1 MTHELAEVRPIYAS
15 GDPPKQRKAIERSF
29 PFVEISEIAERQ
41 SWRKDVYQPVYYIH
55 KWWAR
60 RLSSVFRAMVLG
72 ACAPAEG
79 AAAIESD
86 GILDLFYKPVRF
98 PDTLIYDPFMGSGT
112 TVGEAHKLG
121 CRVIGQDINPVAYF
135 MVKNA
140 LSTHDVSE
148 VRQTFKVIERDVS
161 HRIKDYYKAQVEQYG
176 LVDVLYY
183 FWVKFVSCP
192 CCGAQVDLFNSRIFA
207 KHANPSKRPEA
218 KSLCPACEAINFIM
232 VYQTEVTCDQCG
244 TSYNPQEGSTGRV
257 KATCPDCQSTFPI
270 IEAVRALNHPPR
282 HRMYAKMILKPNGV
296 RLRRLKEYLPIDE
309 YDQALYKKASA
320 ELRTGSFAY
329 PQVTIE
335 PGYNTDQV
343 LNYNYTHWHQMFN
356 DRQLLCLS
364 ILSKRIGD
372 IEKDSLRALF
382 ACLLSGCLEFNSM
395 FCSFKGEGTG
405 AVRHTFSH
413 HILKP
418 ERTPLEANLWGTPE
432 SSGSFSTLFERR
444 ILRALEYKDNPFELQ
459 LSDRVNGRRQS
470 RKVFNINRK
479 MGGEIASTYEDFQRG
494 DFDIYLACGSSS
506 QTDIEDGVVD
516 AVITDPPFFDNVH
529 YSQLADFFYV
539 WIREMM
545 GPENEGVFQRK
556 TTRSSEEVQ
565 QTDSRRFTDNLVAVF
580 RDCHRVLK
588 DDGLLIF
595 TYHHS
600 RPEGWS
606 AILEAIHEAGF
617 YIEATHPVKSE
628 MSASIPKQQ
637 AKSPIDIDIIIVGRK
652 LALIEPFPQVPVDL
666 FSECVEGTSE
676 IVEAFN
682 GSNRKL
688 SRSDITVIMM
698 ARLITTL
705 SRARDLEKVLRYL
718 SSTEREMGTVVERV
732 WTQQNPREI
741 LVEERQMMLF

>member
-1 MTHELAEVRPIYAS
+1 VRPVYAN
-15 GDPPKQRKAIERSF
+15 GDPPKQRKAIECSF
-29 PFVEISEIAERQ
+29 PFVEISEVAERE

-60 RLSSVFRAMVLG
+60 RLSCVFRAIVLG
-72 ACAPAEG
+72 ACTPAKDPTDRG
-79 AAAIESD
+79 SD
-86 GILDLFYKPVRF
+86 GILDLFYTPARF
-98 PDTLIYDPFMGSGT
+98 PDTLVYDPFMGSGT

-121 CRVIGQDINPVAYF
+121 CRVIGRDINPVSYF
-135 MVKNA
+135 IVKSA
-140 LSTHDVSE
+140 LSTHDISE
-148 VRQTFKVIERDVS
+148 IHQTFKAIERDVS
-161 HRIKDYYKAQVEQYG
+161 HRIKAYYKAQTKRHG

-183 FWVKFVSCP
+183 FWVKLVPCP

-207 KHANPSKRPEA
+207 KHARPSKQPGA
-218 KSLCPACEAINFIM
+218 KSLCPACEAINSTM
-232 VYQTEVTCDQCG
+232 VYQTEVECDQCG
-244 TSYNPQEGSTGRV
+244 ISYNPQEGSTGRT
-257 KATCPDCQSTFPI
+257 KATCPRCQCTFPI
-270 IEAVRALNHPPR
+270 IEATRALDHPPH
-282 HRMYAKMILKPNGV
+282 HRMYAKMILTPDEGKV
-296 RLRRLKEYLPIDE
+296 YLPIDE
-309 YDQALYKKASA
+309 YDQALYKKASV
-320 ELRTGSFAY
+320 ELQAGNLAY
-329 PQVTIE
+329 PQVAIE

-343 LNYNYTHWHQMFN
+343 LNYNYTYWHQMFN

-364 ILSKRIGD
+364 MLSERIHH
-372 IEKDSLRALF
+372 IKKDSLRALF

-444 ILRALEYKDNPFELQ
+444 ILRAIEYKDNPFELQ
-459 LSDRVNGRRQS
+459 LADRVNGKRPS

-479 MGGEIASTYEDFQRG
+479 MGGEIASTYDDFQRG
-494 DFDIYLACGSSS
+494 DFEIYLSCASSS

-545 GPENEGVFQRK
+545 GHEGVFQAE
-556 TTRSSEEVQ
+556 TTRSPKEVQ
-565 QTDSRRFTDNLVAVF
+565 QTDSRRFTDNLIAVF

-606 AILEAIHEAGF
+606 AILEAIHKAGF

-628 MSASIPKQQ
+628 MSVAIPKQQ
-637 AKSPIDIDIIIVGRK
+637 AKSPIDIDIIIIGRK
-652 LALIEPFPQVPVDL
+652 FASIEPFPEIPPNL
-666 FSECVEGTSE
+666 FSECVEETGE
-676 IVEAFN
+676 IVKAFN
-682 GSNRKL
+682 RSNRKL
-688 SRSDITVIMM
+688 SHSDITVTMM

-705 SRARDLEKVLRYL
+705 SRTRDLEKIL
-718 SSTEREMGTVVERV
+718 SFSSSVEKDISAVVERI
-732 WTQQNPREI
+732 WKQQNPREA
-741 LVEERQMMLF
+741 LVGERQMRLF

>member
-1 MTHELAEVRPIYAS
+1 MHKVAEVQPVYAN
-15 GDPPKQRKAIERSF
+15 GDPPKRRKAIERTF
-29 PFVEISEIAERQ
+29 PFVEISEVAERE

-60 RLSSVFRAMVLG
+60 RLSCVFRAIVLG
-72 ACAPAEG
+72 ACAPVGG
-79 AAAIESD
+79 AAGKGAD
-86 GILDLFYKPVRF
+86 GILDLFYKPVRL

-121 CRVIGQDINPVAYF
+121 CRVIGRDINPVSYF
-135 MVKNA
+135 LVKNA
-140 LSTHDVSE
+140 LSTHDLSE
-148 VRQTFKVIERDVS
+148 VHQTFRAIERDVS
-161 HRIKDYYKAQVEQYG
+161 HRIKSYYKAQTEHYG
-176 LVDVLYY
+176 PVDVLYY
-183 FWVKFVSCP
+183 FWVKSVPCP
-192 CCGAQVDLFNSRIFA
+192 CCGVGVDLFNSRIFA
-207 KHANPSKRPEA
+207 KHAYPSKYPEA
-218 KSLCPACEAINFIM
+218 KSLCPACEAINSITI
-232 VYQTEVTCDQCG
+232 YQTKVQCDQCG
-244 TSYNPQEGSTGRV
+244 TFYNPQEGSTGRT
-257 KATCPDCQSTFPI
+257 KATCPDCQCTFPI
-270 IEAVRALNHPPR
+270 IEAIGALGHAPH
-282 HRMYAKMILKPNGV
+282 HRMYAKMILKPDGS
-296 RLRRLKEYLPIDE
+296 KEYLPINE
-309 YDQALYKKASA
+309 YDQALYRKASA
-320 ELRTGSFAY
+320 ELGTGNFVY
-329 PQVTIE
+329 PQVAIE

-364 ILSKRIGD
+364 ILSERIRN
-372 IEKDSLRALF
+372 IEKNPLRALF

-444 ILRALEYKDNPFELQ
+444 ILRAIEYKDNPFELQ
-459 LSDRVNGRRQS
+459 LTARVNGKRPS

-479 MGGEIASTYEDFQRG
+479 MGGEVASTYDDFQRS
-494 DFDIYLACGSSS
+494 DFDVYLSCASSS

-516 AVITDPPFFDNVH
+516 AVVTDPPFFDNVH

-545 GPENEGVFQRK
+545 DREGIFQRE
-556 TTRSSEEVQ
+556 TTRSIEEVQ
-565 QTDSRRFTDNLVAVF
+565 QTDSRRFTDNLTAVF

-606 AILEAIHEAGF
+606 AILEAIHEARF
-617 YIEATHPVKSE
+617 YIEATYPVKSE
-628 MSASIPKQQ
+628 MSVAIPKQQ
-637 AKSPIDIDIIIVGRK
+637 AKSPIDLDIIIVGRK
-652 LALIEPFPQVPVDL
+652 LASIEPFSKVPADL
-666 FSECVEGTSE
+666 FDECIEETNE
-676 IVEAFN
+676 IVKAFSR
-682 GSNRKL
+682 SNRKL
-688 SRSDITVIMM
+688 SRSDVTVIMM

-705 SRARDLEKVLRYL
+705 SRAHDLRKILSYLDSVEKEVGVIVEGIW
-718 SSTEREMGTVVERV
+718 ER
-732 WTQQNPREI
+732 QNPRDMF
-741 LVEERQMMLF
+741 EERQMRLF

>member
-1 MTHELAEVRPIYAS
+1 MSTLTNKVAEVPPVYAN

-29 PFVEISEIAERQ
+29 PFVEISEIAERE

-60 RLSSVFRAMVLG
+60 RLSCVFRAIVLG

-79 AAAIESD
+79 VTDRGSD
-86 GILDLFYKPVRF
+86 GILELFYKPVQFR
-98 PDTLIYDPFMGSGT
+98 DMLIYDPFMGSGT

-121 CRVIGQDINPVAYF
+121 CRVMGRDINQVSYF
-135 MVKNA
+135 IVENA
-140 LSTHDVSE
+140 LSTHDISE
-148 VRQTFKVIERDVS
+148 VRRTFKAIERDVS
-161 HRIKDYYKAQVEQYG
+161 HRIKAYYKAQTKHHG

-183 FWVKFVSCP
+183 FWVKFVPCP

-207 KHANPSKRPEA
+207 KHARPGRHPEA
-218 KSLCPACEAINFIM
+218 KSLCPACGAINSI
-232 VYQTEVTCDQCG
+232 VIYQTEVKCDQCG
-244 TSYNPQEGSTGRV
+244 TSYNPQEGSTGKT
-257 KATCPDCQSTFPI
+257 KAMCPDCQCTFPI
-270 IEAVRALNHPPR
+270 IEAIRSLDHPPH
-282 HRMYAKMILKPNGV
+282 HRMYAKVILTPDGD
-296 RLRRLKEYLPIDE
+296 KEYLPIDE
-309 YDQALYKKASA
+309 YDQALYREASA
-320 ELRTGSFAY
+320 ELLAGHFAY
-329 PQVTIE
+329 PQVAIE

-356 DRQLLCLS
+356 DRQLLCSS
-364 ILSKRIGD
+364 ILSERIRN

-432 SSGSFSTLFERR
+432 SSGAFSTLFERR
-444 ILRALEYKDNPFELQ
+444 ILRAIEYKDNPFELQ
-459 LSDRVNGRRQS
+459 LSDRVNGKRQS

-479 MGGEIASTYEDFQRG
+479 MGGEIALTYDDFQRD
-494 DFDIYLACGSSS
+494 DFDIYLSCGSSS
-506 QTDIEDGVVD
+506 QTDIEDGIVD

-539 WIREMM
+539 WMREMM
-545 GPENEGVFQRK
+545 GREGVFQVES
-556 TTRSSEEVQ
+556 TRSKEEVQ
-565 QTDSRRFTDNLVAVF
+565 QTDPRRFTDNLVAVF

-588 DDGLLIF
+588 DDGLVIF

-606 AILEAIHEAGF
+606 AILEATLKAGF

-628 MSASIPKQQ
+628 MSVAIPKQQ

-652 LALIEPFPQVPVDL
+652 LALIEPFPEVPADL
-666 FSECVEGTSE
+666 FSECVEETNE

-682 GSNRKL
+682 RSNRKL
-688 SRSDITVIMM
+688 SRSDITVLMM

-705 SRARDLEKVLRYL
+705 SRTRDLEKILSYL
-718 SSTEREMGTVVERV
+718 SSVENEMSLVVESI
-732 WTQQNPREI
+732 WKQQNPRD
-741 LVEERQMMLF
+741 LLLEERQMRLF

>member
-1 MTHELAEVRPIYAS
+1 MSTLTHKVAEVRPVYAN

-29 PFVEISEIAERQ
+29 PFVKISEIAERE

-60 RLSSVFRAMVLG
+60 RLSCVFRAIVLG
-72 ACAPAEG
+72 ACAPAG
-79 AAAIESD
+79 DATDRGSD
-86 GILDLFYKPVRF
+86 GILDLFYKPVQF
-98 PDTLIYDPFMGSGT
+98 SDMLIYDPFMGSGT

-121 CRVIGQDINPVAYF
+121 CRVIGRDINQVSYF
-135 MVKNA
+135 IVKNA
-140 LSTHDVSE
+140 LSTHDISE
-148 VRQTFKVIERDVS
+148 VRQAFKAIEKDVS
-161 HRIKDYYKAQVEQYG
+161 HRIKAYYKAQTEQHG

-183 FWVKFVSCP
+183 FWVKFVPCP

-207 KHANPSKRPEA
+207 KHAYPSKHPEA
-218 KSLCPACEAINFIM
+218 KSLCPVCEAINSIM
-232 VYQTEVTCDQCG
+232 VYQTEVKCDQCG
-244 TSYNPQEGSTGRV
+244 TSYDPQKGSTGRTN
-257 KATCPDCQSTFPI
+257 ATCPDCQCTFPI
-270 IEAVRALNHPPR
+270 VEAVRDLDQPPQ
-282 HRMYAKMILKPNGV
+282 HRMYAKVILKPDGS
-296 RLRRLKEYLPIDE
+296 KEYLPIDE
-309 YDQALYKKASA
+309 YDQALYREASA
-320 ELRTGSFAY
+320 ELLTDNFAY
-329 PQVTIE
+329 PQVAIE

-364 ILSKRIGD
+364 ILSERIRN

-432 SSGSFSTLFERR
+432 SSGAFSTLFERR
-444 ILRALEYKDNPFELQ
+444 ILRAIEYKDNPFELR
-459 LSDRVNGRRQS
+459 LSDRVNGKRQS
-470 RKVFNINRK
+470 KKVFNINRK
-479 MGGEIASTYEDFQRG
+479 MGSEIAFTYDDFQR
-494 DFDIYLACGSSS
+494 DAFDIYLSCGSSS

-516 AVITDPPFFDNVH
+516 AVVTDPPFFDNVH

-545 GPENEGVFQRK
+545 GREGVFRME
-556 TTRSSEEVQ
+556 TTRSKEEVQ
-565 QTDSRRFTDNLVAVF
+565 QTDPRRFTDNLVAVF

-600 RPEGWS
+600 RSEGWS
-606 AILEAIHEAGF
+606 AILEATHEAGF
-617 YIEATHPVKSE
+617 YVEATHPVKSE
-628 MSASIPKQQ
+628 MSVAIPKQQ
-637 AKSPIDIDIIIVGRK
+637 AKSPIDIDIIVVGRK
-652 LALIEPFPQVPVDL
+652 LALIEPFPQVPADL
-666 FSECVEGTSE
+666 FSECVEEVNE

-682 GSNRKL
+682 GSNKEL
-688 SRSDITVIMM
+688 SRSDITVLMM

-705 SRARDLEKVLRYL
+705 SRTRDLEKILNYL
-718 SSTEREMGTVVERV
+718 SSVEKEMDVVVERIRK
-732 WTQQNPREI
+732 QQNPRDLRLEK
-741 LVEERQMMLF
+741 RQMRLF

>member
-1 MTHELAEVRPIYAS
+1 MSTLTHKVAEVRPVYA
-15 GDPPKQRKAIERSF
+15 GGNPPIQRKAIERSF
-29 PFVEISEIAERQ
+29 PFVEISQIAERQ

-60 RLSSVFRAMVLG
+60 RLSGVFRAIVLG
-72 ACAPAEG
+72 ACVPAEG
-79 AAAIESD
+79 VADRGSD
-86 GILDLFYKPVRF
+86 GILDLFYKPTRF

-121 CRVIGQDINPVAYF
+121 CRVIGRDINPVSYF

-140 LSTHDVSE
+140 LSTHDISE
-148 VRQTFKVIERDVS
+148 VRQTFKAIERDVS
-161 HRIKDYYKAQVEQYG
+161 HRIKGYYKTQTEHHG

-183 FWVKFVSCP
+183 FWVKSVPCP
-192 CCGAQVDLFNSRIFA
+192 CCGAQVDLFNSRVFA
-207 KHANPSKRPEA
+207 KHANPSKHPEA
-218 KSLCPACEAINFIM
+218 KSLCPACEAINSIM
-232 VYQTEVTCDQCG
+232 IHQTEVKCDRCG
-244 TSYNPQEGSTGRV
+244 TSYDPQEGSAGRTN
-257 KATCPDCQSTFPI
+257 ATCPDCQSTFPI
-270 IEAVRALNHPPR
+270 IEAVRTLGRPPH
-282 HRMYAKMILKPNGV
+282 HRMYAKVVLKPDGS
-296 RLRRLKEYLPIDE
+296 KEYLPIDE
-309 YDQALYKKASA
+309 YDRALYGKASA
-320 ELRTGSFAY
+320 ELRTGNFAY

-364 ILSKRIGD
+364 ILSERIRN
-372 IEKDSLRALF
+372 IEKKSLRALF

-459 LSDRVNGRRQS
+459 LSDGVNGRRQS

-479 MGGEIASTYEDFQRG
+479 MGGEMASAYDDFQSS
-494 DFDIYLACGSSS
+494 DLDIYLSCGSSS
-506 QTDIEDGVVD
+506 QTGIENGVVD

-545 GPENEGVFQRK
+545 GREGVFRAE

-565 QTDSRRFTDNLVAVF
+565 QIDSQRFTDNLIAVF
-580 RDCHRVLK
+580 ADCHRVLK

-617 YIEATHPVKSE
+617 YVETTHPVKSE
-628 MSASIPKQQ
+628 MSVAIPKQQ

-652 LALIEPFPQVPVDL
+652 RSLIEPFPEVPGDL
-666 FSECVEGTSE
+666 FSECVEETSG

-682 GSNRKL
+682 RSNRKL
-688 SRSDITVIMM
+688 SRNDITVIMM

-705 SRARDLEKVLRYL
+705 SRTRDLEKILSTL
-718 SSTEREMGTVVERV
+718 SSAEKEMGAVVERV
-732 WTQQNPREI
+732 WKQQNPRE
-741 LVEERQMMLF
+741 LLMEERQMRLF

>member
-1 MTHELAEVRPIYAS
+1 MSALTHKVAEVRPVYAN
-15 GDPPKQRKAIERSF
+15 GDPPRQRKIIERSF

-60 RLSSVFRAMVLG
+60 RLSSVFRAIVLG
-72 ACAPAEG
+72 ACAPTEG
-79 AAAIESD
+79 TAARGSD
-86 GILDLFYKPVRF
+86 GILNLFYKPIHF

-121 CRVIGQDINPVAYF
+121 CRVIGRDINPVPYF
-135 MVKNA
+135 MVRNA
-140 LSTHDVSE
+140 LSTYDVSE
-148 VRQTFKVIERDVS
+148 VRQTFRTIEKDVS
-161 HRIKDYYKAQVEQYG
+161 SKIKAYYKAQTEQYG

-183 FWVKFVSCP
+183 FWVKFVPCP
-192 CCGAQVDLFNSRIFA
+192 CCGAQVDLFDSRIFA
-207 KHANPSKRPEA
+207 KHARPSKHPEA
-218 KSLCPACEAINFIM
+218 KSLCPACEAINSTM
-232 VYQTEVTCDQCG
+232 VYQTEIQCDQCG
-244 TSYNPQEGSTGRV
+244 TSYNPQEGPAGRTN
-257 KATCPDCQSTFPI
+257 ATCPACQSTFPI
-270 IEAVRALNHPPR
+270 IEAVRMLDHPPR
-282 HRMYAKMILKPNGV
+282 HRMYAKVVLKPDGS
-296 RLRRLKEYLPIDE
+296 KEYLPIDE
-309 YDQALYKKASA
+309 YDQALYSKASA
-320 ELRTGSFAY
+320 ELRTGHFAY
-329 PQVTIE
+329 PQVAIE
-335 PGYNTDQV
+335 PGYNTNQV

-364 ILSKRIGD
+364 ILSERIRN
-372 IEKDSLRALF
+372 IENDSLRALF

-459 LSDRVNGRRQS
+459 LSDRVNGRRRS
-470 RKVFNINRK
+470 KKVFNLNQKI
-479 MGGEIASTYEDFQRG
+479 GGEIASAYDDFQSNG
-494 DFDIYLACGSSS
+494 LDIYLSCGSSG

-545 GPENEGVFQRK
+545 GREGVFRTE

-565 QTDSRRFTDNLVAVF
+565 QTDSQRFTDNLLAVF
-580 RDCHRVLK
+580 ADCHRVLK

-606 AILEAIHEAGF
+606 AILEAIHQAGF

-628 MSASIPKQQ
+628 MSVAIPKQQ

-652 LALIEPFPQVPVDL
+652 LALIEPFPEVPVDL
-666 FSECVEGTSE
+666 FSECVEETNE

-682 GSNRKL
+682 RSNRKL

-705 SRARDLEKVLRYL
+705 SRARHLEKILSYL
-718 SSTEREMGTVVERV
+718 SSAEKEIGATVERV
-732 WTQQNPREI
+732 WKQQNPGEWP
-741 LVEERQMMLF
+741 VEERQMRLF

>member
-1 MTHELAEVRPIYAS
+1 MSTLMHKVAEVRPVYAN
-15 GDPPKQRKAIERSF
+15 GDPPRRRKAIERSF

-60 RLSSVFRAMVLG
+60 RLSSVFRAIVLG

-79 AAAIESD
+79 VADRGSD

-98 PDTLIYDPFMGSGT
+98 PDSLIYDPFMGSGT
-112 TVGEAHKLG
+112 TVGEAYKLG
-121 CRVIGQDINPVAYF
+121 CRVIGRDINPVSYF
-135 MVKNA
+135 MVKSA
-140 LSTHDVSE
+140 LSTHDISE
-148 VRQTFKVIERDVS
+148 VRQTFKAIERDVS
-161 HRIKDYYKAQVEQYG
+161 HRIKAYYKARSERHG

-183 FWVKFVSCP
+183 FWVKFVPCP
-192 CCGAQVDLFNSRIFA
+192 CCGAQVDLFNSHIFA
-207 KHANPSKRPEA
+207 KHARPSKQPEA
-218 KSLCPACEAINFIM
+218 KSLCPSCEAINSIM
-232 VYQTEVTCDQCG
+232 IYQTEVRCDQCG
-244 TSYNPQEGSTGRV
+244 TSYNPQKGPAGRTN
-257 KATCPDCQSTFPI
+257 AMCPDCRSTFPI
-270 IEAVRALNHPPR
+270 IEAVRALDHPPH
-282 HRMYAKMILKPNGV
+282 HRMYAKVVLKPDGS
-296 RLRRLKEYLPIDE
+296 KEYLPIDD
-309 YDQALYKKASA
+309 YDRALYREASA
-320 ELRTGSFAY
+320 ELRTGNFAY
-329 PQVTIE
+329 PQVAIE

-364 ILSKRIGD
+364 ILSERIRS

-418 ERTPLEANLWGTPE
+418 ERMPLEANLWGTPE

-459 LSDRVNGRRQS
+459 LSDRVDGRRRS
-470 RKVFNINRK
+470 KKVFNINRK

-494 DFDIYLACGSSS
+494 KFDIYLSCGSSS
-506 QTDIEDGVVD
+506 ETDIEDSVVD

-545 GPENEGVFQRK
+545 GREGVFQAE

-565 QTDSRRFTDNLVAVF
+565 QTDPRRFTDNLIAVF

-588 DDGLLIF
+588 DNGLLIF

-628 MSASIPKQQ
+628 MSVAIPKQQ

-652 LALIEPFPQVPVDL
+652 LALIEPFSKVPADL
-666 FSECVEGTSE
+666 LSECARETSE
-676 IVEAFN
+676 IVKAFN
-682 GSNRKL
+682 GSNRRL
-688 SRSDITVIMM
+688 SRNDITVIMM

-705 SRARDLEKVLRYL
+705 SRVRDLEKILSYL
-718 SSTEREMGTVVERV
+718 SSAEKQLAAVSERI
-732 WTQQNPREI
+732 WKQQNPRGMFS
-741 LVEERQMMLF
+741 EELQMRLL

>member
-1 MTHELAEVRPIYAS
+1 MTGHTE
-15 GDPPKQRKAIERSF
+15 RKAIDRSF
-29 PFVEISEIAERQ
+29 PFVEISEVAERE

-60 RLSSVFRAMVLG
+60 RLSCVFRAIVLG
-72 ACAPAEG
+72 TCAPVGG
-79 AAAIESD
+79 ATGRELD

-112 TVGEAHKLG
+112 TVGEAHKPG
-121 CRVIGQDINPVAYF
+121 CRVIGRDINPVSYF
-135 MVKNA
+135 IVKNA

-148 VRQTFKVIERDVS
+148 VRQTFKAIERDVS
-161 HRIKDYYKAQVEQYG
+161 CRIKAYYKAQTEQYG

-183 FWVKFVSCP
+183 FWVKSVPCP
-192 CCGAQVDLFNSRIFA
+192 CCGTRVDLFNSRIFA
-207 KHANPSKRPEA
+207 KNAYPTRHPEA
-218 KSLCPACEAINFIM
+218 KSLCPACEAINSIM
-232 VYQTEVTCDQCG
+232 VHQAEVKCDQCG
-244 TSYNPQEGSTGRV
+244 TSYNPQEGSTGRTS
-257 KATCPDCQSTFPI
+257 ATCPDCQCTFPI
-270 IEAVRALNHPPR
+270 IKAVRALDHPPH
-282 HRMYAKMILKPNGV
+282 HRMYAKVILKPDGS
-296 RLRRLKEYLPIDE
+296 KEYLPIDK
-309 YDQALYKKASA
+309 YDRALYKKASA
-320 ELRTGSFAY
+320 ELRMGNFAY
-329 PQVTIE
+329 PQVAIE

-364 ILSKRIGD
+364 ILSKRIRN

-418 ERTPLEANLWGTPE
+418 ERMPLEANLWGTPE

-444 ILRALEYKDNPFELQ
+444 ILRALEYKDNPFELR
-459 LSDRVNGRRQS
+459 LSDRVNGKRQS
-470 RKVFNINRK
+470 RKVFNISRK
-479 MGGEIASTYEDFQRG
+479 MGGKIASTYDNFQRG
-494 DFDIYLACGSSS
+494 DFDIYLSCGSSS

-539 WIREMM
+539 WVREMM
-545 GPENEGVFQRK
+545 GCEGVFQAE
-556 TTRSSEEVQ
+556 TTRSTEEVQ
-565 QTDSRRFTDNLVAVF
+565 QTDPRRFTDNLIAVF

-606 AILEAIHEAGF
+606 AVLEAIHEAGF

-628 MSASIPKQQ
+628 MSVAIPKQQ

-652 LALIEPFPQVPVDL
+652 LALIEPFLEIPVDL
-666 FSECVEGTSE
+666 LGECVEETGE
-676 IVEAFN
+676 IVKAFN
-682 GSNRKL
+682 RSNRKL
-688 SRSDITVIMM
+688 SRSDVTVIMM

-705 SRARDLEKVLRYL
+705 SRTRDLEKILSYL
-718 SSTEREMGTVVERV
+718 SSVKREMDVVVERI
-732 WTQQNPREI
+732 WKQQNPRDVLEK
-741 LVEERQMMLF
+741 RQMALF

>member
-1 MTHELAEVRPIYAS
+1 MSTLTQKVAEVRPVYAS
-15 GDPPKQRKAIERSF
+15 DDPPKQRKAIERSF

-60 RLSSVFRAMVLG
+60 RLSSVFRAIVLG
-72 ACAPAEG
+72 TCAPAEG
-79 AAAIESD
+79 VTDRGSD
-86 GILDLFYKPVRF
+86 GILDLFYKPIQFADV
-98 PDTLIYDPFMGSGT
+98 LIYDPFMGSGT

-121 CRVIGQDINPVAYF
+121 CRVIGQDINPVSYF

-140 LSTHDVSE
+140 LSTHDISE
-148 VRQTFKVIERDVS
+148 VRQTFKAIERNVS
-161 HRIKDYYKAQVEQYG
+161 HRIKAYYKAPTEHHD

-183 FWVKFVSCP
+183 FWVKFVPCP
-192 CCGAQVDLFNSRIFA
+192 CCGAQVDLFNSHIFA
-207 KHANPSKRPEA
+207 KHAHPGKHPEA
-218 KSLCPACEAINFIM
+218 KSLCPTCEAINSTT
-232 VYQTEVTCDQCG
+232 VYQTEVQCDQCG
-244 TSYNPQEGSTGRV
+244 TSYNPQKGSAGRTN
-257 KATCPDCQSTFPI
+257 ATCPDCHSTFPI
-270 IEAVRALNHPPR
+270 IEAVRTLDHPPH
-282 HRMYAKMILKPNGV
+282 HRMYAKMILKPDGG
-296 RLRRLKEYLPIDE
+296 KEYLSINECDR
-309 YDQALYKKASA
+309 ALYGKASA
-320 ELRTGSFAY
+320 ELRTGNFAY
-329 PQVTIE
+329 PQMTIE

-343 LNYNYTHWHQMFN
+343 LNYNYTQWHQMFN
-356 DRQLLCLS
+356 SRQLLCLS
-364 ILSKRIGD
+364 ILSKRIRN

-479 MGGEIASTYEDFQRG
+479 MGDEIASTYDDFQRG
-494 DFDIYLACGSSS
+494 DLDIYLSCGSSS
-506 QTDIEDGVVD
+506 QTDIGDGVVD

-545 GPENEGVFQRK
+545 SREGVFREG

-565 QTDSRRFTDNLVAVF
+565 QTDSRRFTDNLIAVF
-580 RDCHRVLK
+580 RECHRVLK

-617 YIEATHPVKSE
+617 YVEATHPVKSE

-637 AKSPIDIDIIIVGRK
+637 ARSPIDVDIIIVGRK
-652 LALIEPFPQVPVDL
+652 LALIEPFPEVPVDL
-666 FSECVEGTSE
+666 FSECVGETSE

-682 GSNRKL
+682 RSNRRL

-705 SRARDLEKVLRYL
+705 SRARDLEEILSYL
-718 SSTEREMGTVVERV
+718 SSAEKEMGAVVERV
-732 WTQQNPREI
+732 WKQQNPRDV
-741 LVEERQMMLF
+741 LLEERQMRLF

>member
-1 MTHELAEVRPIYAS
+1 MGTLTHQVAEGRPVYAN
-15 GDPPKQRKAIERSF
+15 GDPPKQRKIIEQSF

-60 RLSSVFRAMVLG
+60 RLSSVFRAIVLG

-79 AAAIESD
+79 VTDGGSD
-86 GILDLFYKPVRF
+86 GILDLFYEPIHF
-98 PDTLIYDPFMGSGT
+98 PDTLVYDPFMGSGT

-121 CRVIGQDINPVAYF
+121 CRVIGRDINPVSYF
-135 MVKNA
+135 MVRNA
-140 LSTHDVSE
+140 LSTHDTSE
-148 VRQTFKVIERDVS
+148 VRQIFKAIERDVS
-161 HRIKDYYKAQVEQYG
+161 HRIKAYYKAQVEHHG

-183 FWVKFVSCP
+183 FWVKFVPCP

-207 KHANPSKRPEA
+207 KHARPGKHPEA
-218 KSLCPACEAINFIM
+218 RSLCPACEAINSIM
-232 VYQTEVTCDQCG
+232 VHQTEVQCDKCG
-244 TSYNPQEGSTGRV
+244 TSYSPQKGLTGRTE
-257 KATCPDCQSTFPI
+257 ATCPDCQCTFPI
-270 IEAVRALNHPPR
+270 IEAVGALGHPPH
-282 HRMYAKMILKPNGV
+282 HRMYAKMILKPDGG
-296 RLRRLKEYLPIDE
+296 KEYLPIDE
-309 YDQALYKKASA
+309 YDRGLYRRASA
-320 ELRTGSFAY
+320 ELRTGNFAY
-329 PQVTIE
+329 PQVAIE

-356 DRQLLCLS
+356 DRQLLCLN
-364 ILSKRIGD
+364 ILSERIRN

-418 ERTPLEANLWGTPE
+418 ERAPLEANLWGTPE

-459 LSDRVNGRRQS
+459 LSDRVNGGRRS
-470 RKVFNINRK
+470 KKVFNLNQK
-479 MGGEIASTYEDFQRG
+479 MGGEIAPAYDDFQSSG
-494 DFDIYLACGSSS
+494 LDIYLSCGSSS

-545 GPENEGVFQRK
+545 GLEKGGVFRAE
-556 TTRSSEEVQ
+556 TTRSTEEVQ
-565 QTDSRRFTDNLVAVF
+565 QTDSRRFTDNLIAVL

-600 RPEGWS
+600 RPAGWS

-628 MSASIPKQQ
+628 MSVAIPKQQ

-652 LALIEPFPQVPVDL
+652 LALIEPFPEVPVDL
-666 FSECVEGTSE
+666 FSECVRETSE

-682 GSNRKL
+682 ESNRRL
-688 SRSDITVIMM
+688 SRSDVTVIMM

-705 SRARDLEKVLRYL
+705 SRARDLETVLGYL
-718 SSTEREMGTVVERV
+718 SSAERGMSAVVERV
-732 WTQQNPREI
+732 WTRQNPREI
-741 LVEERQMMLF
+741 FVEEQQMVLF

>member
-1 MTHELAEVRPIYAS
+1 MSALTRKVAEVRPVYAN

-29 PFVEISEIAERQ
+29 PFVEISEVAERE

-60 RLSSVFRAMVLG
+60 RLSCVFRAIVLG
-72 ACAPAEG
+72 ANLPAKG
-79 AAAIESD
+79 PTDDKESD
-86 GILDLFYKPVRF
+86 GILELFYKPVRF

-121 CRVIGQDINPVAYF
+121 CRVIGRDINPVSYF
-135 MVKNA
+135 IVKNA
-140 LSTHDVSE
+140 LSTHDISE
-148 VRQTFKVIERDVS
+148 VCQTFKAIERDVS
-161 HRIKDYYKAQVEQYG
+161 HRIKSHYKAQTKHHG

-183 FWVKFVSCP
+183 FWVKFVPCP
-192 CCGAQVDLFNSRIFA
+192 CCGARVDLFNSRIFA
-207 KHANPSKRPEA
+207 KHAYPNRYPEA
-218 KSLCPACEAINFIM
+218 KSLCPACEAINSVT
-232 VYQTEVTCDQCG
+232 VYQTEAQCGECG
-244 TSYNPQEGSTGRV
+244 TSYNPQEGSTGRTSV
-257 KATCPDCQSTFPI
+257 TCPACQSKFPI
-270 IEAVRALNHPPR
+270 IEAINALDHPP
-282 HRMYAKMILKPNGV
+282 HNRMYAKMILKPDGS
-296 RLRRLKEYLPIDE
+296 KEYLPIDE
-309 YDQALYKKASA
+309 YDQALYSKASA
-320 ELRTGSFAY
+320 ELQTGNFAY
-329 PQVTIE
+329 PQVAIE
-335 PGYNTDQV
+335 PGYNTNQV
-343 LNYNYTHWHQMFN
+343 LNYNYTYWHQMFN

-364 ILSKRIGD
+364 ILSDRIRI
-372 IEKDSLRALF
+372 IEKDSFRGLF

-418 ERTPLEANLWGTPE
+418 ERTPLEANLWGMPE

-444 ILRALEYKDNPFELQ
+444 ILRAIEYKDNPFELE
-459 LSDRVNGRRQS
+459 LSGRANGKTQS
-470 RKVFNINRK
+470 RKVFNINRQ
-479 MGGEIASTYEDFQRG
+479 MGGEVAFTYGDFQG
-494 DFDIYLACGSSS
+494 DNFDIYLSCGSSS
-506 QTDIEDGVVD
+506 RTDIEDGVVD

-545 GPENEGVFQRK
+545 GREGVFQRE
-556 TTRSSEEVQ
+556 TTRSTEEVQ
-565 QTDSRRFTDNLVAVF
+565 QTDSRRFTDNLTAVF
-580 RDCHRVLK
+580 KDCHRVLK

-606 AILEAIHEAGF
+606 AILKAICEAGF

-628 MSASIPKQQ
+628 MSVAIPKQQ

-652 LALIEPFPQVPVDL
+652 LALIEPFPDAPVGL
-666 FSECVEGTSE
+666 FSECIEETSE

-682 GSNRKL
+682 RSNRKL
-688 SRSDITVIMM
+688 SRNDVAVIML

-705 SRARDLEKVLRYL
+705 SRTGDLEKVLSYL
-718 SSTEREMGTVVERV
+718 GSVEREVGAIVEKI
-732 WTQQNPREI
+732 WKQQNPRKV
-741 LVEERQMMLF
+741 LEERQMRLF

>member
-1 MTHELAEVRPIYAS
+1 MAEVRPVYAD
-15 GDPPKQRKAIERSF
+15 GDLPKRRKAIESSF

-60 RLSSVFRAMVLG
+60 RLSSVFRAIVLG
-72 ACAPAEG
+72 ACAPAKSIG
-79 AAAIESD
+79 AD
-86 GILDLFYKPVRF
+86 GILDLFYKSVRF

-121 CRVIGQDINPVAYF
+121 CRVIGQDINPVSYF

-148 VRQTFKVIERDVS
+148 VRQTFKAIERDVS
-161 HRIKDYYKAQVEQYG
+161 HRIKSYYKAQTEQYG

-183 FWVKFVSCP
+183 FWVKFVPCP
-192 CCGAQVDLFNSRIFA
+192 CCGAPVDLFNSRIFA
-207 KHANPSKRPEA
+207 KHARPSKHPEA
-218 KSLCPACEAINFIM
+218 KSLCPACEAINSIT
-232 VYQTEVTCDQCG
+232 VRQTEVRCDQCG
-244 TSYNPQEGSTGRV
+244 TSYNPQEGSTGRT
-257 KATCPDCQSTFPI
+257 KATCPNCQCTFPI
-270 IEAVRALNHPPR
+270 IEAVSALNHPPN
-282 HRMYAKMILKPNGV
+282 HRMYAKMILKPNGD
-296 RLRRLKEYLPIDE
+296 KEYLPIDE
-309 YDQALYKKASA
+309 YDQALYEEASA
-320 ELRTGSFAY
+320 ELRTGNFAY
-329 PQVTIE
+329 PQVAIE

-364 ILSKRIGD
+364 ILSKRIRG
-372 IEKDSLRALF
+372 IEKDSLRTLF

-470 RKVFNINRK
+470 KKVFNINRK
-479 MGGEIASTYEDFQRG
+479 MGGEIASTYDDFQSG
-494 DFDIYLACGSSS
+494 ELDIYLSCGSSN
-506 QTDIEDGVVD
+506 QTDIRDGVVD

-539 WIREMM
+539 WIREMV
-545 GPENEGVFQRK
+545 GREGVFQAE
-556 TTRSSEEVQ
+556 TTRSTEEVQ
-565 QTDSRRFTDNLVAVF
+565 QTDSQRFTDNLLAVF

-600 RPEGWS
+600 RAEGWS

-652 LALIEPFPQVPVDL
+652 LASIEPFPEVPANL
-666 FSECVEGTSE
+666 FSEGVEETSE
-676 IVEAFN
+676 IIEAFN
-682 GSNRKL
+682 GASRKL

-698 ARLITTL
+698 ARLLTTL
-705 SRARDLEKVLRYL
+705 SRTSDLEKILTYL
-718 SSTEREMGTVVERV
+718 SSVEEEMDTVVESI
-732 WTQQNPREI
+732 WKQQNLRGA
-741 LVEERQMMLF
+741 LLEERQMRLF

>member
-1 MTHELAEVRPIYAS
+1 MSKLMQKVAEVHPIYAN
-15 GDPPKQRKAIERSF
+15 GDPPQQRKVIERSF
-29 PFVEISEIAERQ
+29 PFVEISDIAERQ
-41 SWRKDVYQPVYYIH
+41 SWRKDVYQPVYCIH

-60 RLSSVFRAMVLG
+60 RLSSVFRAIVLG

-79 AAAIESD
+79 AAAVGSD
-86 GILDLFYKPVRF
+86 SILDLFYKPVRF
-98 PDTLIYDPFMGSGT
+98 PDTLVYDPFMGSGT
-112 TVGEAHKLG
+112 TIGEAHKLG
-121 CRVIGQDINPVAYF
+121 CRVIGQDINPVSYF
-135 MVKNA
+135 MVKSA
-140 LSTHDVSE
+140 LSMHDISE
-148 VRQTFKVIERDVS
+148 VRQTFKAIERDVS
-161 HRIKDYYKAQVEQYG
+161 RRIKSYYKAQTEQYG

-183 FWVKFVSCP
+183 FWVKSVPCP
-192 CCGAQVDLFNSRIFA
+192 CCGALVDLFNNRVFA
-207 KHANPSKRPEA
+207 KHARPNKHPEA
-218 KSLCPACEAINFIM
+218 KSLCPTCEAINSIM
-232 VYQTEVTCDQCG
+232 VRQTEVRCDQCG
-244 TSYNPQEGSTGRV
+244 TSYNPQTGSTGRT
-257 KATCPDCQSTFPI
+257 KATCPDCQCTFPI
-270 IEAVRALNHPPR
+270 IEAVSTLDHPPR
-282 HRMYAKMILKPNGV
+282 HRMYAKMILKASGD
-296 RLRRLKEYLPIDE
+296 KEYWPIDE
-309 YDQALYKKASA
+309 YDQALYKEAAA
-320 ELRTGSFAY
+320 ELRAGNFAY
-329 PQVTIE
+329 PRVAIE

-364 ILSKRIGD
+364 ILSERIRN

-459 LSDRVNGRRQS
+459 LSDRVNGRRRS
-470 RKVFNINRK
+470 KKVFNVNQQ
-479 MGGEIASTYEDFQRG
+479 MGGEIASAYDDFQRNG
-494 DFDIYLACGSSS
+494 FDIYLSCGSSS

-529 YSQLADFFYV
+529 YSQLADFFHV

-545 GPENEGVFQRK
+545 GREGVFQRE
-556 TTRSSEEVQ
+556 TTRSTEEVQ
-565 QTDSRRFTDNLVAVF
+565 QTDSRRFTDNLLSVF

-628 MSASIPKQQ
+628 MSVAIPKQQ
-637 AKSPIDIDIIIVGRK
+637 AKSPIDIDIVIVGRK
-652 LALIEPFPQVPVDL
+652 LALIEPFPEVPVDL
-666 FSECVEGTSE
+666 FSECVEETRE

-682 GSNRKL
+682 RSSRKL

-698 ARLITTL
+698 ARLLTTL
-705 SRARDLEKVLRYL
+705 SRARDLERILGYL
-718 SSTEREMGTVVERV
+718 SSAEREMDAVIEGI
-732 WTQQNPREI
+732 WKQQNPRDVLLEG
-741 LVEERQMMLF
+741 RQMRLF

>member
-1 MTHELAEVRPIYAS
+1 MTPKVAEVRPVYAN
-15 GDPPKQRKAIERSF
+15 GDPPKRRKVIEHSF

-55 KWWAR
+55 KWWAK
-60 RLSSVFRAMVLG
+60 RLSSVFRAIVLG
-72 ACAPAEG
+72 ACAHAEG
-79 AAAIESD
+79 AADRGSD
-86 GILDLFYKPVRF
+86 GVLDLFYKPVRF
-98 PDTLIYDPFMGSGT
+98 PGTLIYDPFMGSGT

-121 CRVIGQDINPVAYF
+121 CRVIGQDINPVSYF
-135 MVKNA
+135 MVKSA
-140 LSTHDVSE
+140 LSMYDISE
-148 VRQTFKVIERDVS
+148 VRQTFKAIERDVS
-161 HRIKDYYKAQVEQYG
+161 HRIKAYYKAQAEHHG

-183 FWVKFVSCP
+183 FWVKFVPCP

-207 KHANPSKRPEA
+207 KHANPSQQPGA
-218 KSLCPACEAINFIM
+218 KSLCPACEAINSIT
-232 VYQTEVTCDQCG
+232 VYQTEAQCDQCG
-244 TSYNPQEGSTGRV
+244 TSYNPQEGSTGRT

-270 IEAVRALNHPPR
+270 IEAVGALDHPPH
-282 HRMYAKMILKPNGV
+282 HRMYAKMILKPDGS
-296 RLRRLKEYLPIDE
+296 KEYLPIDE
-309 YDQALYKKASA
+309 YDRALYGKASV
-320 ELRTGSFAY
+320 ELQTGNFAY
-329 PQVTIE
+329 PQVAIE

-364 ILSKRIGD
+364 ILSKRIRN

-432 SSGSFSTLFERR
+432 SSGAFSTLFERR
-444 ILRALEYKDNPFELQ
+444 ILRALKYKDDPFELQ
-459 LSDRVNGRRQS
+459 LSDRVNGRRRS
-470 RKVFNINRK
+470 KKVFNINQR
-479 MGGEIASTYEDFQRG
+479 MGGEIASAYEDFQRG
-494 DFDIYLACGSSS
+494 DFDIYLSCGSSS

-545 GPENEGVFQRK
+545 GRDGVFRAR
-556 TTRSSEEVQ
+556 TTRTPEEVQ
-565 QTDSRRFTDNLVAVF
+565 QTDSRRFTDNLIAVF

-617 YIEATHPVKSE
+617 YVEATHPVKSE
-628 MSASIPKQQ
+628 MSVAIPKQQ

-652 LALIEPFPQVPVDL
+652 LALIEPFPEAPVDL
-666 FSECVEGTSE
+666 FSECVEETSE

-682 GSNRKL
+682 KSNRRL
-688 SRSDITVIMM
+688 SRSDTTVIMM

-705 SRARDLEKVLRYL
+705 SRARDPNKILSTLSSAEKDMEAVVEKV
-718 SSTEREMGTVVERV
+718 
-732 WTQQNPREI
+732 WIQQNPREMF
-741 LVEERQMMLF
+741 VEERQMMLF

>member
-1 MTHELAEVRPIYAS
+1 MSTLTPKVAEVRPVYANS
-15 GDPPKQRKAIERSF
+15 DPPKQRKVIERSF
-29 PFVEISEIAERQ
+29 PFVEISEVAERE

-60 RLSSVFRAMVLG
+60 RLSCVFRAIVLG
-72 ACAPAEG
+72 ACTPAEG
-79 AAAIESD
+79 AAARGSD
-86 GILDLFYKPVRF
+86 GILDLFYKPVQF
-98 PDTLIYDPFMGSGT
+98 PDVLIYDPFMGSGT

-121 CRVIGQDINPVAYF
+121 CRVIGRDINPVSYF
-135 MVKNA
+135 TVKNA

-148 VRQTFKVIERDVS
+148 VRQTFKAIERDVS
-161 HRIKDYYKAQVEQYG
+161 HRIKGYYKARTKHHG
-176 LVDVLYY
+176 SVDVLYY
-183 FWVKFVSCP
+183 FWVKFVPCP
-192 CCGAQVDLFNSRIFA
+192 CCGAQVDLFNNRIFA
-207 KHANPSKRPEA
+207 KHACPSKYPEA
-218 KSLCPACEAINFIM
+218 KSLCPACEAINSIM
-232 VYQTEVTCDQCG
+232 IHQTEVKCDQCG
-244 TSYNPQEGSTGRV
+244 TPYNPQEGSTGRT
-257 KATCPDCQSTFPI
+257 KAMCPDCQCTFPI
-270 IEAVRALNHPPR
+270 IEAVRSLDHPPH
-282 HRMYAKMILKPNGV
+282 HRMYAKVILKPDGG
-296 RLRRLKEYLPIDE
+296 KEYLPIDE
-309 YDQALYKKASA
+309 YDQALYRKASA
-320 ELRTGSFAY
+320 ELRTGNFAY
-329 PQVTIE
+329 PQVAIE

-343 LNYNYTHWHQMFN
+343 LNYNYIYWHQMFN

-364 ILSKRIGD
+364 ILSERIRNV
-372 IEKDSLRALF
+372 EEDSLRALF

-444 ILRALEYKDNPFELQ
+444 VLRAIEYKDNPFELR

-479 MGGEIASTYEDFQRG
+479 MGGEIAPTYDDFQKG
-494 DFDIYLACGSSS
+494 DFNIYLSCGSSS

-539 WIREMM
+539 WIREVM
-545 GPENEGVFQRK
+545 GREGVFRAK

-565 QTDSRRFTDNLVAVF
+565 QTDPRRFTDNLIAVF
-580 RDCHRVLK
+580 KDCHRVLK
-588 DDGLLIF
+588 NDGLLIF

-628 MSASIPKQQ
+628 MSVAIPKQQ

-652 LALIEPFPQVPVDL
+652 LASIEPFVEVPVDL
-666 FSECVEGTSE
+666 FNECVQETSE
-676 IVEAFN
+676 IVEVFN
-682 GSNRKL
+682 SSNRKL
-688 SRSDITVIMM
+688 SCNDITVIMM
-698 ARLITTL
+698 ACLITTL
-705 SRARDLEKVLRYL
+705 SRTRGLEKILSYL
-718 SSTEREMGTVVERV
+718 SSVERKIGAVVERI
-732 WTQQNPREI
+732 WKQQDPGEI
-741 LVEERQMMLF
+741 LVETQQMRLL

>member
-1 MTHELAEVRPIYAS
+1 LSNLEAAQT
-15 GDPPKQRKAIERSF
+15 KQRKAIERSF
-29 PFVEISEIAERQ
+29 PFVEISEVAERE

-60 RLSSVFRAMVLG
+60 RLSCVFRAIVLG
-72 ACAPAEG
+72 ACAPAEDITDKG
-79 AAAIESD
+79 SD
-86 GILDLFYKPVRF
+86 GTLDLFYKPVQF
-98 PDTLIYDPFMGSGT
+98 PDMLIYDPFMGSGT

-121 CRVIGQDINPVAYF
+121 CRVIGRDINPVSYF
-135 MVKNA
+135 IVKNA

-148 VRQTFKVIERDVS
+148 VRQTFEAIERDVS
-161 HRIKDYYKAQVEQYG
+161 HRIKSYYKSQTEHHG

-183 FWVKFVSCP
+183 FWMKLVPCP
-192 CCGAQVDLFNSRIFA
+192 CCGTQVDLFNDRIFA
-207 KHANPSKRPEA
+207 KHARSSKQPEA
-218 KSLCPACEAINFIM
+218 KSLCPACDAINSIT
-232 VYQTEVTCDQCG
+232 VHQTEVKCDRCG
-244 TSYNPQEGSTGRV
+244 TSYNPQEGSTGRT
-257 KATCPDCQSTFPI
+257 KAMCPDCQCTFPI
-270 IEAVRALNHPPR
+270 IEAIRALDHPPH
-282 HRMYAKMILKPNGV
+282 HRMYAKMILMPNAS
-296 RLRRLKEYLPIDE
+296 KEYLPIDE
-309 YDQALYKKASA
+309 YDQALYEEASV
-320 ELRTGSFAY
+320 ELQRGNFAY
-329 PQVTIE
+329 PQVAIE

-364 ILSKRIGD
+364 ILSERIRN
-372 IEKDSLRALF
+372 IESDSLRALF

-405 AVRHTFSH
+405 AVRHTFFH

-444 ILRALEYKDNPFELQ
+444 ILRATEYKDNPFELQ
-459 LSDRVNGRRQS
+459 LSDRANGKRRS

-479 MGGEIASTYEDFQRG
+479 MGGEIASTCGDFQRG
-494 DFDIYLACGSSS
+494 DFDIYLSCGSSS

-545 GPENEGVFQRK
+545 GHKGVFQAE
-556 TTRSSEEVQ
+556 TTRSPEEVQ

-588 DDGLLIF
+588 DDGPLIF

-606 AILEAIHEAGF
+606 AILEAVHEAGF
-617 YIEATHPVKSE
+617 YVEATHPVKSE
-628 MSASIPKQQ
+628 MSVAIPKQQ

-652 LALIEPFPQVPVDL
+652 FALIEPFVEVPTGL
-666 FSECVEGTSE
+666 FSECVEETGK

-682 GSNRKL
+682 RSNRKL
-688 SRSDITVIMM
+688 SRSDVTVIMM

-705 SRARDLEKVLRYL
+705 SRTRDLERILGYS
-718 SSTEREMGTVVERV
+718 SSTEREIGVAVEKL
-732 WTQQNPREI
+732 WKQQNPREL
-741 LVEERQMMLF
+741 LVEERQMRLF

>member
-1 MTHELAEVRPIYAS
+1 MSTLTRKAAEVRPVYAN
-15 GDPPKQRKAIERSF
+15 GDPPKRRKVIERSF

-41 SWRKDVYQPVYYIH
+41 SWRKDVYQPIYYIH

-60 RLSSVFRAMVLG
+60 RLSSVFRAIVLG
-72 ACAPAEG
+72 ACVSAEG
-79 AAAIESD
+79 PTARGSN
-86 GILDLFYKPVRF
+86 GILDLFYKPIHF
-98 PDTLIYDPFMGSGT
+98 PETLIYDPFMGSGT

-121 CRVIGQDINPVAYF
+121 CRVIGQDINPVSYF

-140 LSTHDVSE
+140 LSTYDIAE
-148 VRQTFKVIERDVS
+148 VRQTFKAIERDVS
-161 HRIKDYYKAQVEQYG
+161 HRIKSYYKAQTEQYG

-183 FWVKFVSCP
+183 FWVKFVPCP
-192 CCGAQVDLFNSRIFA
+192 SCGAQVDLFNSRIFA
-207 KHANPSKRPEA
+207 KHANPSKQPEA
-218 KSLCPACEAINFIM
+218 KSLCPACEAINSIT
-232 VYQTEVTCDQCG
+232 VYQTEVQCDQCG
-244 TSYNPQEGSTGRV
+244 TSYNPQEGSTGRTS
-257 KATCPDCQSTFPI
+257 ATRPDCQCTFPI
-270 IEAVRALNHPPR
+270 IEAMSALDHPPH
-282 HRMYAKMILKPNGV
+282 HRMYAKMILKPDGS
-296 RLRRLKEYLPIDE
+296 KEYLPIDE
-309 YDQALYKKASA
+309 YDRALYGKASA
-320 ELRTGSFAY
+320 ELQTGDFAY
-329 PQVTIE
+329 PQVAIE

-364 ILSKRIGD
+364 ILSERIRN

-405 AVRHTFSH
+405 AVRHVFSH

-444 ILRALEYKDNPFELQ
+444 ILRTLEYKDNPFELQ
-459 LSDRVNGRRQS
+459 LADRVNGRRQS
-470 RKVFNINRK
+470 RKVFNVNRK
-479 MGGEIASTYEDFQRG
+479 IGGEIASAYDDFQRN
-494 DFDIYLACGSSS
+494 DFDIYLSCGSSG

-545 GPENEGVFQRK
+545 GREGVFRAE

-565 QTDSRRFTDNLVAVF
+565 QTDSQRFTDNLLAVF
-580 RDCHRVLK
+580 KDCHRVLK

-617 YIEATHPVKSE
+617 YIEAAHPVKSE
-628 MSASIPKQQ
+628 MSVAIPKQQ

-652 LALIEPFPQVPVDL
+652 LALIEPFSQVPLDL
-666 FSECVEGTSE
+666 FSECVEETSE

-682 GSNRKL
+682 KSNRRL
-688 SRSDITVIMM
+688 SRSDIAVIML

-705 SRARDLEKVLRYL
+705 SRARDMEKILSYL
-718 SSTEREMGTVVERV
+718 GSAEKETDAVVEGI
-732 WTQQNPREI
+732 WKQQNPRDV
-741 LVEERQMMLF
+741 LSEERQMRLF

>member
-1 MTHELAEVRPIYAS
+1 MTPKVAEVRPVYAN
-15 GDPPKQRKAIERSF
+15 GDPPKRRKVIEHSF
-29 PFVEISEIAERQ
+29 PFVEISEIAERE

-55 KWWAR
+55 KWWAK
-60 RLSSVFRAMVLG
+60 RLSSVFRAIVLG

-79 AAAIESD
+79 AADRGSD
-86 GILDLFYKPVRF
+86 GVLDLFYKPVRF
-98 PDTLIYDPFMGSGT
+98 PGTLIYDPFMGSGT

-121 CRVIGQDINPVAYF
+121 CRVIGQDINPVSYF

-148 VRQTFKVIERDVS
+148 VRQAFMAIERDVS
-161 HRIKDYYKAQVEQYG
+161 HRIKAYYKAQAEHHG

-183 FWVKFVSCP
+183 FWVKFVPCP

-207 KHANPSKRPEA
+207 KHANPSQQPGA
-218 KSLCPACEAINFIM
+218 KSLCPACEAINSIT
-232 VYQTEVTCDQCG
+232 VYQTEAQCDQCG
-244 TSYNPQEGSTGRV
+244 TSYNPQEGSTGRT

-270 IEAVRALNHPPR
+270 IEAVGALDHPPH
-282 HRMYAKMILKPNGV
+282 HRMYAKMILKPDGS
-296 RLRRLKEYLPIDE
+296 KEYLPIDE
-309 YDQALYKKASA
+309 YDRALYGKASV
-320 ELRTGSFAY
+320 ELQTGNFAY
-329 PQVTIE
+329 PQVAIE

-364 ILSKRIGD
+364 ILSKRIRN

-432 SSGSFSTLFERR
+432 SSGAFSTLFERR
-444 ILRALEYKDNPFELQ
+444 ILRALKYKDDPFELQ
-459 LSDRVNGRRQS
+459 LSDRVNGRRRS
-470 RKVFNINRK
+470 KKVFNINQR
-479 MGGEIASTYEDFQRG
+479 MGGEIASAYEDFQRG
-494 DFDIYLACGSSS
+494 EFDIYLSCGSSS

-545 GPENEGVFQRK
+545 GRDGVFRAR
-556 TTRSSEEVQ
+556 TTRTPEEVQ
-565 QTDSRRFTDNLVAVF
+565 QTDSRRFTDNLIAVF

-617 YIEATHPVKSE
+617 YVEATHPVKSE
-628 MSASIPKQQ
+628 MSVAIPKQQ

-652 LALIEPFPQVPVDL
+652 LALIEPFPEAPVDL
-666 FSECVEGTSE
+666 FSECVEETSE

-682 GSNRKL
+682 KSNRRL
-688 SRSDITVIMM
+688 SRSDTTVIMM

-705 SRARDLEKVLRYL
+705 SRARDPNKILSTLSSAEKDMEAVVEKV
-718 SSTEREMGTVVERV
+718 
-732 WTQQNPREI
+732 WIQQNPREMF
-741 LVEERQMMLF
+741 VEERQMMLF